1 MAFLDII
8 TTVINFQLLDGILNM
23 EKLLST
29 YFAIAL
35 LSVTPGILF
44 AQDNIQLS
52 DDYFEI
58 NSTQDTNPSSQP
70 SPNVNT
76 SDDKV
81 LLTIEPSPNWNLQRD
96 RENELIEE
104 ASFNEN
110 AFDGIITQKGVELA
124 KNTPDIMRSGS
135 QNTLNRDATSKS
147 LSPPSVNTNEVPRK
161 ENVLPKT
168 LKVRPESQPEDQESV
183 VGSSLGDWVFDFPK

>member
-1 MAFLDII
+1 
-8 TTVINFQLLDGILNM
+8 M
-23 EKLLST
+23 EKFLST

-58 NSTQDTNPSSQP
+58 NTTKDTSPSSQP
-70 SPNVNT
+70 NTNVNT
-76 SDDKV
+76 NDDKG

-96 RENELIEE
+96 QENELIEE

-135 QNTLNRDATSKS
+135 QNASNRDATNKS
-147 LSPPSVNTNEVPRK
+147 LSPPSVNTNEGSRK
-161 ENVLPKT
+161 DNALPKT
-168 LKVRPESQPEDQESV
+168 LKVRPESQPEDQEPIVESN
-183 VGSSLGDWVFDFPK
+183 LGDWVFDFPK